1 MKPFL
6 MFTFAVSL
14 TFTVIS
20 CKNDKATAAGE
31 TTTAAAEVVSPN
43 DSKALEGTGAKDIS
57 VTHKL
62 DQTQIVQEGN
72 VAFNFKSLN
81 SLQVYIKSP
90 QNESLNFNDN
100 EVFAIFADKTIKE
113 TSFVVEGLETSG
125 EVPTLQVKTNI
136 STKTVPEYR
145 PSYVIT
151 IPKKDVKGIPVI
163 KLDGSVIP
171 VFGMK

>member
-20 CKNDKATAAGE
+20 CKNDKAASAGE
-31 TTTAAAEVVSPN
+31 TAAAAEVASPN

-72 VAFNFKSLN
+72 VAFNFKS
-81 SLQVYIKSP
+81 
-90 QNESLNFNDN
+90 
-100 EVFAIFADKTIKE
+100 
-113 TSFVVEGLETSG
+113 
-125 EVPTLQVKTNI
+125 TLQVKTKVT
-136 STKTVPEYR
+136 TKTVPEYR

>member
-6 MFTFAVSL
+6 MFIIAVSL

-20 CKNDKATAAGE
+20 CKNDKATVAGE
-31 TTTAAAEVVSPN
+31 TTTAAAEVASPN

-113 TSFVVEGLETSG
+113 TSFVVEGLDTSG

>member
-1 MKPFL
+1 M
-6 MFTFAVSL
+6 
-14 TFTVIS
+14 
-20 CKNDKATAAGE
+20 
-31 TTTAAAEVVSPN
+31 
-43 DSKALEGTGAKDIS
+43 
-57 VTHKL
+57 
-62 DQTQIVQEGN
+62 
-72 VAFNFKSLN
+72 
-81 SLQVYIKSP
+81 
-90 QNESLNFNDN
+90 
-100 EVFAIFADKTIKE
+100 
-113 TSFVVEGLETSG
+113 VEGLDTSG

>member
-14 TFTVIS
+14 TFTVIY

-31 TTTAAAEVVSPN
+31 TAAAAEVASPN

-90 QNESLNFNDN
+90 QNESLNFND
-100 EVFAIFADKTIKE
+100 
-113 TSFVVEGLETSG
+113 
-125 EVPTLQVKTNI
+125 
-136 STKTVPEYR
+136 
-145 PSYVIT
+145 
-151 IPKKDVKGIPVI
+151 KKQ
-163 KLDGSVIP
+163 
-171 VFGMK
+171 